1 LGSVITALITKSLKS
16 LHSGSVKING
26 KHNQKQPNNPKRK
39 EGSNMRS
46 VITALIT
53 IGVFVFS
60 STAVYA
66 TGDTTIKGTTTDAT
80 KASLNVT
87 NSSDTSLLY
96 VRNDGNVGVG
106 TTTPGVKLD
115 VAGDIKGN
123 TVKGSSWGYT
133 KNFTY
138 TGSISTN
145 STTWVEITH
154 YTTTV
159 TTPAL
164 SNLIVT
170 LHIPFVSN
178 DIGDTRSR
186 IRLVFDD
193 NTISDATKYNY
204 HTSEYHEITLTGL
217 VQNVT
222 AGSHTIRVYAAVDAG
237 TLRMPHYNT
246 AAIEATLSPAIF
258 ANLYLVGWY

>member
-1 LGSVITALITKSLKS
+1 
-16 LHSGSVKING
+16 
-26 KHNQKQPNNPKRK
+26 
-39 EGSNMRS
+39 MRS
-46 VITALIT
+46 TIIVLIA
-53 IGVFVFS
+53 IGVFVFF

-66 TGDTTIKGTTTDAT
+66 TGDTTIKGTTSDTT

-96 VRNDGNVGVG
+96 VRNDGNVGIG
-106 TTTPGVKLD
+106 TQTPETKLD

-138 TGSISTN
+138 TDHITTA
-145 STTWVEITH
+145 STTWAEVTH

-170 LHIPFVSN
+170 LHIPFVGS
-178 DIGDTRSR
+178 DTGGARIR
-186 IRLVFDD
+186 IRLVFD
-193 NTISDATKYNY
+193 NTTISDATMHDGHAWDDFRN
-204 HTSEYHEITLTGL
+204 ITLTGL

-222 AGSHTIRVYAAVDAG
+222 AGSHTIRVYAAVSAG
-237 TLRMPHYNT
+237 TLHIPHYNT
-246 AAIEATLSPAIF
+246 TLIEATLSPAIF